1 MKPSLFTKSLL
12 GVALSTAS
20 LLSIA
25 APLDLDTSFSGDGM
39 LTANYGTG
47 GTHTYLQDGE
57 ITPDDKIIAIR
68 YAPRTNGKCEMR
80 HVTYN

>member
-47 GTHTYLQDGE
+47 GTHTYLQDVE
-57 ITPDDKIIAIR
+57 ITPDDKIIAVG
-68 YAPRTNGKCEMR
+68 YAQRTDGKFDMLL
-80 HVTYN
+80 VTYN